1 MFPTGF
7 CNAAFRRQ
15 AVENKVN
22 FILSRVS
29 LSTLLHFDHLLYA
42 RRPWVLR
49 GIVEGIAEE
58 ARTRGFPSP
67 PLDGFGFVDFCCR
80 FFNAPSRWKEPDC

>member
-1 MFPTGF
+1 MFPASFLDT
-7 CNAAFRRQ
+7 AFRLQ
-15 AVENKVN
+15 AFENKVS

-29 LSTLLHFDHLLYA
+29 RSTFLHFDHLLYA
-42 RRPWVLR
+42 GRPWVLR
-49 GIVEGIAEE
+49 VIVEGIAEE

-67 PLDGFGFVDFCCR
+67 PLGGFGFVDFCCI